1 MGNNVAGGLPGSVL
15 QQPHAADVVLGGV
28 RLAGA
33 LKGGVPEVQR
43 RRVGQQ
49 GHHAGQVLDEE
60 AVHDLLQEA
69 LEGGQ
74 LGVPQQPVQVLVQDH
89 LLRGAGGRVVEGHL
103 LRVSHQ
109 PLR

>member
-1 MGNNVAGGLPGSVL
+1 MNGKGGSPGSVL
-15 QQPHAADVVLGGV
+15 QQAHAADVVLGGV

-33 LKGGVPEVQR
+33 LKGGVLEVQW

-49 GHHAGQVLDEE
+49 GDHAGQVLDEE

-74 LGVPQQPVQVLVQDH
+74 LGVAQQPVQVLVQDH
-89 LLRGAGGRVVEGHL
+89 LLRGARGRVVEGHL
-103 LRVSHQ
+103 LRIGHQ
-109 PLR
+109 PLQ